1 MDKVQQ
7 IPLAERLQ
15 GTGPRSMGLPI
26 AMGLYAEDFIG
37 LVGQM
42 TGQQERYAEV
52 YATHIKPYDGEGG
65 GGKSVRNMVVAADPA
80 AGGKNHAAVSAP
92 CGAVCG
98 NRIYGG
104 KRQMNYYIPAI
115 IRETSEGT
123 ARIPIADMMFQRR
136 EIWLT
141 GEITSEV
148 ADAVISQILHLDAED
163 PDAEI
168 TMYIDSPGGS
178 VTAGLSIY
186 DVMQAVSADIHTVCV
201 GTAAS
206 MAAVLFAAGDRRE
219 ILRHGEVMIHDPLV
233 SGGIS
238 GSALTV
244 QDKSNRLME
253 KRKVLSGILAEHTG
267 KSVKQIYKVTAKDTY
282 FGAEEAVAFGLAD
295 SIVEKMER
303 RSA

>member
-1 MDKVQQ
+1 M
-7 IPLAERLQ
+7 
-15 GTGPRSMGLPI
+15 S
-26 AMGLYAEDFIG
+26 
-37 LVGQM
+37 
-42 TGQQERYAEV
+42 
-52 YATHIKPYDGEGG
+52 
-65 GGKSVRNMVVAADPA
+65 
-80 AGGKNHAAVSAP
+80 
-92 CGAVCG
+92 
-98 NRIYGG
+98 
-104 KRQMNYYIPAI
+104 YYIPAI

-123 ARIPIADMMFQRR
+123 ARIPIADTMFQRR

-148 ADAVISQILHLDAED
+148 ADAVIAQILHLDAED

-168 TMYIDSPGGS
+168 TLYIDSPGGS
-178 VTAGLSIY
+178 VTAGLAIY
-186 DVMQAVSADIHTVCV
+186 DVMQAVTASIRTVCV

-253 KRKVLSGILAEHTG
+253 KRKVLSSILAEHTG

>member
-1 MDKVQQ
+1 
-7 IPLAERLQ
+7 
-15 GTGPRSMGLPI
+15 
-26 AMGLYAEDFIG
+26 
-37 LVGQM
+37 
-42 TGQQERYAEV
+42 
-52 YATHIKPYDGEGG
+52 
-65 GGKSVRNMVVAADPA
+65 
-80 AGGKNHAAVSAP
+80 
-92 CGAVCG
+92 
-98 NRIYGG
+98 
-104 KRQMNYYIPAI
+104 MNYYIPTI
-115 IRETSEGT
+115 IRETSEGM
-123 ARIPIADMMFQRR
+123 ARLPIADIMLQRR

-141 GEITSEV
+141 GEITSEL
-148 ADAVISQILHLDAED
+148 ADAVIAQILHLDAEE
-163 PDAEI
+163 PGEEI
-168 TMYIDSPGGS
+168 TLYIDSPGGS
-178 VTAGLSIY
+178 VTAGLAIY
-186 DVMQAVSADIHTVCV
+186 DVMQVVSAEIRTVCI

-219 ILRHGEVMIHDPLV
+219 ILMHGEVMIHDPLV

-253 KRKVLSGILAEHTG
+253 KRKVLSSILAEHTG

>member
-1 MDKVQQ
+1 M
-7 IPLAERLQ
+7 
-15 GTGPRSMGLPI
+15 S
-26 AMGLYAEDFIG
+26 
-37 LVGQM
+37 
-42 TGQQERYAEV
+42 
-52 YATHIKPYDGEGG
+52 
-65 GGKSVRNMVVAADPA
+65 
-80 AGGKNHAAVSAP
+80 
-92 CGAVCG
+92 
-98 NRIYGG
+98 
-104 KRQMNYYIPAI
+104 YYIPTI

-123 ARIPIADMMFQRR
+123 ARIPIADIMFQRR

-148 ADAVISQILHLDAED
+148 ADAVIAQILHLDAED

-168 TMYIDSPGGS
+168 TLYIDSPGGS

-244 QDKSNRLME
+244 QDKSDRLMA
-253 KRKVLSGILAEHTG
+253 KRKVLSGILAEHTC

-295 SIVEKMER
+295 AVIEKMER

>member
-1 MDKVQQ
+1 M
-7 IPLAERLQ
+7 
-15 GTGPRSMGLPI
+15 S
-26 AMGLYAEDFIG
+26 
-37 LVGQM
+37 
-42 TGQQERYAEV
+42 
-52 YATHIKPYDGEGG
+52 
-65 GGKSVRNMVVAADPA
+65 
-80 AGGKNHAAVSAP
+80 
-92 CGAVCG
+92 
-98 NRIYGG
+98 
-104 KRQMNYYIPAI
+104 YYIPAI

-136 EIWLT
+136 EVWLT

-244 QDKSNRLME
+244 QDKSNRLMA

>member
-1 MDKVQQ
+1 M
-7 IPLAERLQ
+7 
-15 GTGPRSMGLPI
+15 S
-26 AMGLYAEDFIG
+26 
-37 LVGQM
+37 
-42 TGQQERYAEV
+42 
-52 YATHIKPYDGEGG
+52 
-65 GGKSVRNMVVAADPA
+65 
-80 AGGKNHAAVSAP
+80 
-92 CGAVCG
+92 
-98 NRIYGG
+98 
-104 KRQMNYYIPAI
+104 YYIPAI

-136 EIWLT
+136 EIWIS
-141 GEITSEV
+141 GEINSEL

-163 PDAEI
+163 PASEI
-168 TMYIDSPGGS
+168 TLYINSPGGS
-178 VTAGLSIY
+178 VAAGLSIY
-186 DVMQAVSADIHTVCV
+186 DVMQAVTASIRTVCV

-206 MAAVLFAAGDRRE
+206 MAAVLFAAGNRRE
-219 ILRHGEVMIHDPLV
+219 IMKHGEVMIHDPLV

-244 QDKSNRLME
+244 QDKSDRLMA

-295 SIVEKMER
+295 AVIEKMER

>member
-1 MDKVQQ
+1 M
-7 IPLAERLQ
+7 
-15 GTGPRSMGLPI
+15 S
-26 AMGLYAEDFIG
+26 
-37 LVGQM
+37 
-42 TGQQERYAEV
+42 
-52 YATHIKPYDGEGG
+52 
-65 GGKSVRNMVVAADPA
+65 
-80 AGGKNHAAVSAP
+80 
-92 CGAVCG
+92 
-98 NRIYGG
+98 
-104 KRQMNYYIPAI
+104 YYIPAI

-136 EIWLT
+136 EVWLT

-148 ADAVISQILHLDAED
+148 ADAVIAQILHLDAED

-186 DVMQAVSADIHTVCV
+186 DVMQAVSADIHTVCI

-238 GSALTV
+238 GSALTI
-244 QDKSNRLME
+244 QDKSDRLMA

-267 KSVKQIYKVTAKDTY
+267 KNIKQIYKVTAKDTY
-282 FGAEEAVAFGLAD
+282 FGAEEAVQYGLAD
-295 SIVEKMER
+295 AVIEKLER

>member
-1 MDKVQQ
+1 M
-7 IPLAERLQ
+7 
-15 GTGPRSMGLPI
+15 S
-26 AMGLYAEDFIG
+26 
-37 LVGQM
+37 
-42 TGQQERYAEV
+42 
-52 YATHIKPYDGEGG
+52 
-65 GGKSVRNMVVAADPA
+65 
-80 AGGKNHAAVSAP
+80 
-92 CGAVCG
+92 
-98 NRIYGG
+98 
-104 KRQMNYYIPAI
+104 YYIPAI

-136 EIWLT
+136 EVWLT

-244 QDKSNRLME
+244 QDKSDRLMA

>member
-1 MDKVQQ
+1 M
-7 IPLAERLQ
+7 
-15 GTGPRSMGLPI
+15 S
-26 AMGLYAEDFIG
+26 
-37 LVGQM
+37 
-42 TGQQERYAEV
+42 
-52 YATHIKPYDGEGG
+52 
-65 GGKSVRNMVVAADPA
+65 
-80 AGGKNHAAVSAP
+80 
-92 CGAVCG
+92 
-98 NRIYGG
+98 
-104 KRQMNYYIPAI
+104 YYIPAI

-136 EIWLT
+136 EVWLT

-148 ADAVISQILHLDAED
+148 ADAVIAQILHLDAED

-238 GSALTV
+238 GSALAV
-244 QDKSNRLME
+244 QDKSDRLMA
-253 KRKVLSGILAEHTG
+253 KRKVLCGILAQHTG
-267 KSVKQIYKVTAKDTY
+267 KTLKQIYKVTAKDTY
-282 FGAEEAVAFGLAD
+282 FSAEEAVAFGLAD

>member
-1 MDKVQQ
+1 M
-7 IPLAERLQ
+7 
-15 GTGPRSMGLPI
+15 S
-26 AMGLYAEDFIG
+26 
-37 LVGQM
+37 
-42 TGQQERYAEV
+42 
-52 YATHIKPYDGEGG
+52 
-65 GGKSVRNMVVAADPA
+65 
-80 AGGKNHAAVSAP
+80 
-92 CGAVCG
+92 
-98 NRIYGG
+98 
-104 KRQMNYYIPAI
+104 YYIPTI

-123 ARIPIADMMFQRR
+123 ARIPIADIMFQRR

-148 ADAVISQILHLDAED
+148 ADAVIAQILHLDAED

-168 TMYIDSPGGS
+168 TLYIDSPGGS

-186 DVMQAVSADIHTVCV
+186 DVMQAVTANIRTVCV

-219 ILRHGEVMIHDPLV
+219 ILKHGEVMIHDPLV

-238 GSALTV
+238 GSALAI
-244 QDKSNRLME
+244 QDKSDRLMA

-282 FGAEEAVAFGLAD
+282 FGAEEAVQYGLAD
-295 SIVEKMER
+295 AVIEKLER

>member
-1 MDKVQQ
+1 M
-7 IPLAERLQ
+7 
-15 GTGPRSMGLPI
+15 S
-26 AMGLYAEDFIG
+26 
-37 LVGQM
+37 
-42 TGQQERYAEV
+42 
-52 YATHIKPYDGEGG
+52 
-65 GGKSVRNMVVAADPA
+65 
-80 AGGKNHAAVSAP
+80 
-92 CGAVCG
+92 
-98 NRIYGG
+98 
-104 KRQMNYYIPAI
+104 YYIPTI

-123 ARIPIADMMFQRR
+123 ARIPIADIMFQRR

-148 ADAVISQILHLDAED
+148 ADAVIAQILHLDAED

-168 TMYIDSPGGS
+168 TLYIDSPGGS

-186 DVMQAVSADIHTVCV
+186 DVMQAVSADIHTVCI

-244 QDKSNRLME
+244 QDKSDRLMA

-295 SIVEKMER
+295 AVIEKMER

>member
-1 MDKVQQ
+1 M
-7 IPLAERLQ
+7 
-15 GTGPRSMGLPI
+15 S
-26 AMGLYAEDFIG
+26 
-37 LVGQM
+37 
-42 TGQQERYAEV
+42 
-52 YATHIKPYDGEGG
+52 
-65 GGKSVRNMVVAADPA
+65 
-80 AGGKNHAAVSAP
+80 
-92 CGAVCG
+92 
-98 NRIYGG
+98 
-104 KRQMNYYIPAI
+104 YYIPAI

-123 ARIPIADMMFQRR
+123 ARIPIADTMFQRR

-148 ADAVISQILHLDAED
+148 ADAVIAQILHLDAED

-168 TMYIDSPGGS
+168 TLYIDSPGGS

-244 QDKSNRLME
+244 QDKSDRLMA

-295 SIVEKMER
+295 AVIEKMER

>member
-1 MDKVQQ
+1 M
-7 IPLAERLQ
+7 
-15 GTGPRSMGLPI
+15 S
-26 AMGLYAEDFIG
+26 
-37 LVGQM
+37 
-42 TGQQERYAEV
+42 
-52 YATHIKPYDGEGG
+52 
-65 GGKSVRNMVVAADPA
+65 
-80 AGGKNHAAVSAP
+80 
-92 CGAVCG
+92 
-98 NRIYGG
+98 
-104 KRQMNYYIPAI
+104 YYIPAI

-123 ARIPIADMMFQRR
+123 ARVPIADMMFQRR
-136 EIWLT
+136 EVWLT
-141 GEITSEV
+141 GEITSEL
-148 ADAVISQILHLDAED
+148 ADAVISQILHLDAEN

-168 TMYIDSPGGS
+168 TLYIDSPGGS

-186 DVMQAVSADIHTVCV
+186 DVKQAVSADIHTVCV

>member
-1 MDKVQQ
+1 M
-7 IPLAERLQ
+7 
-15 GTGPRSMGLPI
+15 S
-26 AMGLYAEDFIG
+26 
-37 LVGQM
+37 
-42 TGQQERYAEV
+42 
-52 YATHIKPYDGEGG
+52 
-65 GGKSVRNMVVAADPA
+65 
-80 AGGKNHAAVSAP
+80 
-92 CGAVCG
+92 
-98 NRIYGG
+98 
-104 KRQMNYYIPAI
+104 YYIPAI

-136 EIWLT
+136 EVWLT

-206 MAAVLFAAGDRRE
+206 MAAVLFASGDRRE

-244 QDKSNRLME
+244 QDKSNRLMD
-253 KRKVLSGILAEHTG
+253 KRKLLCGILAQHTG

>member
-1 MDKVQQ
+1 M
-7 IPLAERLQ
+7 
-15 GTGPRSMGLPI
+15 S
-26 AMGLYAEDFIG
+26 
-37 LVGQM
+37 
-42 TGQQERYAEV
+42 
-52 YATHIKPYDGEGG
+52 
-65 GGKSVRNMVVAADPA
+65 
-80 AGGKNHAAVSAP
+80 
-92 CGAVCG
+92 
-98 NRIYGG
+98 
-104 KRQMNYYIPAI
+104 YYIPTI

-123 ARIPIADMMFQRR
+123 ARIPIADIMFQRR

-148 ADAVISQILHLDAED
+148 ADAVIAQILHLDAED

-168 TMYIDSPGGS
+168 TLYIDSPGGS
-178 VTAGLSIY
+178 VTAGVSIY

-244 QDKSNRLME
+244 QDKSDRLMA

-295 SIVEKMER
+295 AVIEKMER

>member
-1 MDKVQQ
+1 M
-7 IPLAERLQ
+7 
-15 GTGPRSMGLPI
+15 S
-26 AMGLYAEDFIG
+26 
-37 LVGQM
+37 
-42 TGQQERYAEV
+42 
-52 YATHIKPYDGEGG
+52 
-65 GGKSVRNMVVAADPA
+65 
-80 AGGKNHAAVSAP
+80 
-92 CGAVCG
+92 
-98 NRIYGG
+98 
-104 KRQMNYYIPAI
+104 YYIPTI

-136 EIWLT
+136 EVWLT

-238 GSALTV
+238 GSALAV
-244 QDKSNRLME
+244 QDKSDRLMA
-253 KRKVLSGILAEHTG
+253 KRKVLCGILAQHTG
-267 KSVKQIYKVTAKDTY
+267 KTLKQIYKVTAKDTY

-295 SIVEKMER
+295 AVIEKMER

>member
-1 MDKVQQ
+1 M
-7 IPLAERLQ
+7 
-15 GTGPRSMGLPI
+15 S
-26 AMGLYAEDFIG
+26 
-37 LVGQM
+37 
-42 TGQQERYAEV
+42 
-52 YATHIKPYDGEGG
+52 
-65 GGKSVRNMVVAADPA
+65 
-80 AGGKNHAAVSAP
+80 
-92 CGAVCG
+92 
-98 NRIYGG
+98 
-104 KRQMNYYIPAI
+104 YYIPAI

-123 ARIPIADMMFQRR
+123 ARVPIADMMFQRR
-136 EIWLT
+136 EVWLT
-141 GEITSEV
+141 GEITSEL

-238 GSALTV
+238 GSALAV
-244 QDKSNRLME
+244 QDKSDRLMA
-253 KRKVLSGILAEHTG
+253 KRKVLCGILAQHTG
-267 KSVKQIYKVTAKDTY
+267 KTLKQIYKVTAKDTY
-282 FGAEEAVAFGLAD
+282 FSAEEAVAFGLAD

>member
-1 MDKVQQ
+1 M
-7 IPLAERLQ
+7 
-15 GTGPRSMGLPI
+15 S
-26 AMGLYAEDFIG
+26 
-37 LVGQM
+37 
-42 TGQQERYAEV
+42 
-52 YATHIKPYDGEGG
+52 
-65 GGKSVRNMVVAADPA
+65 
-80 AGGKNHAAVSAP
+80 
-92 CGAVCG
+92 
-98 NRIYGG
+98 
-104 KRQMNYYIPAI
+104 YYIPAI

-123 ARIPIADMMFQRR
+123 ARIPIADIMFQRR

-148 ADAVISQILHLDAED
+148 ADAVIAQILHLDAED

-168 TMYIDSPGGS
+168 TLYIDSPGGS
-178 VTAGLSIY
+178 VTAGLAIY
-186 DVMQAVSADIHTVCV
+186 DVMQAVTANIRTVCV

-244 QDKSNRLME
+244 QEKSNRLMA
-253 KRKVLSGILAEHTG
+253 KRKVLSGILAEPTG